1 MLKTNLTKEYL
12 EKLVSDLIGLGED
25 QEELSIWVDL
35 YDAMND
41 MEKTK
46 LIKNLEKEI
55 KQLS

>member
-1 MLKTNLTKEYL
+1 MLKSNLTKEYL
-12 EKLVSDLIGLGED
+12 EKLVKDLVSLGED
-25 QEELSIWVDL
+25 EGELSIWVDL

-41 MEKTK
+41 AEKTK